1 MPESVFC
8 IIPLQEAF
16 NQHPKRLI
24 FVHGDFFQNHLPFVL
39 EVLTTQFRSKKCGKD
54 GEALQQPIWTCVNP
68 KRSGFGTG
76 PSIVVQAQ
84 IIKRFVDRLTGQFP
98 RTFEGH
104 VLQKVTHPHQS

>member
-1 MPESVFC
+1 M
-8 IIPLQEAF
+8 
-16 NQHPKRLI
+16 
-24 FVHGDFFQNHLPFVL
+24 
-39 EVLTTQFRSKKCGKD
+39 
-54 GEALQQPIWTCVNP
+54 NP
-68 KRSGFGTG
+68 KSSGFGTG